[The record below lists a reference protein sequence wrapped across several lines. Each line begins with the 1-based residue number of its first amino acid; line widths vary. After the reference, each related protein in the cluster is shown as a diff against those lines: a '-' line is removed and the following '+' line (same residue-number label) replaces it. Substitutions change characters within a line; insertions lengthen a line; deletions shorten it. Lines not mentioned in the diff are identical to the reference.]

1 MLESALSVC
10 VLLLLSGLFF
20 CLYVTSLRHRRLME
34 DLPTSKTTGVFI
46 GLVELKGTAE
56 ADPPITAPF
65 SGKSCVYCKWS
76 VSEEHKVSGDSS
88 DSDKI
93 TWDELDSGSSD
104 EEAFYL
110 RDDKGRILV
119 HPKGAEIET
128 VESFSETVDKSSPI
142 YEWNDLP
149 ELSRSTH
156 QRRFKEEIIE
166 LDAPIYLIGY
176 SRLREDIVAPEI
188 AECPESPIYRI
199 SGIDEQALTRS
210 EYRYSWLWRVL
221 GTLLFSI
228 AACGVTLELWPLAIL
243 GALLYMFA
251 LFAAAVLVMQK
262 SLVHLK
268 NLVIQGL
275 GNVDVQLKRRAD
287 LIPQLV
293 PVVEGYR
300 QYEAETLQMAAAL
313 RSQAIPKNLVE
324 SRGVVE
330 RPLAAC
336 TPSLDRLTDCCPEL
350 KASKLFQELQR
361 ELADTES
368 RVSMA
373 RLYYNGIV
381 EAYNTRLRVF
391 PDWLLAAALRLR
403 PYSLLEFE
411 AEAAPN
417 AERIR

>member
-1 MLESALSVC
+1 MLESALCVC
-10 VLLLLSGLFF
+10 VLLLLSGMFF
-20 CLYVTSLRHRRLME
+20 GLYVTSLRHRRLME

-56 ADPPITAPF
+56 TDQPIIAPF
-65 SGKSCVYCKWS
+65 SGKRCVYCKWS
-76 VSEEHKVSGDSS
+76 VSEEHKVSGNSS
-88 DSDKI
+88 DDDKLA
-93 TWDELDSGSSD
+93 WEELDSGSSD
-104 EEAFYL
+104 EESFYL
-110 RDDKGRILV
+110 RDDEGRILV

-128 VESFSETVDKSSPI
+128 VESFSEKVDKSSSI

-156 QRRFKEEIIE
+156 QRQFKEEIIE
-166 LDAPIYLIGY
+166 LNAPIYLMGY

-188 AECPESPIYRI
+188 AESDESPIYRI

-210 EYRYSWLWRVL
+210 EYWYSWLWRVL

-243 GALLYMFA
+243 GAFLYTIA

-275 GNVDVQLKRRAD
+275 GNIDVQLKRRAD

-293 PVVEGYR
+293 QVVEGYR
-300 QYEAETLQMAAAL
+300 QYEAATLHMAAAL
-313 RSQAIPKNLVE
+313 RSQATPNNLIE
-324 SRGVVE
+324 SCGVVE

-336 TPSLDRLTDCCPEL
+336 SPSIDRLTNRYPEL
-350 KASKLFQELQR
+350 KASKLFQKLQR
-361 ELADTES
+361 ELADTEN

-391 PDWLLAAALRLR
+391 PDGLIAAALRLR
-403 PYSLLEFE
+403 PFSFLEVASE
-411 AEAAPN
+411 LSTKP
-417 AERIR
+417 ERIG